1 MSRARNS
8 CIFVV
13 RVPDA
18 GQQTVGTLGDG
29 ADEFAADPNVG
40 MRDIPSNLLL
50 AIEVPKVC

>member
-13 RVPDA
+13 RVPDT

-40 MRDIPSNLLL
+40 MQDIPSNLLL